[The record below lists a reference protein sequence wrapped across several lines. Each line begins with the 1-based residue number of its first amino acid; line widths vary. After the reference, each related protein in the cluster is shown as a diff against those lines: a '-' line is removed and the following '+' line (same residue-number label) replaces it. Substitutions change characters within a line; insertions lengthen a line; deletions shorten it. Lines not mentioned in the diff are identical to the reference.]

1 MFNVI
6 CWGFVTGLRSAGLQ
20 KDQGNDVLDALELI
34 VVKDSRRNSAAVR
47 TLYRILHKH
56 NNKISY
62 LNTVLLTIIHR
73 VLYINSN

>member
-1 MFNVI
+1 M
-6 CWGFVTGLRSAGLQ
+6 SA
-20 KDQGNDVLDALELI
+20 DQGNDVLDALELI
-34 VVKDSRRNSAAVR
+34 VIKDSRRNSAAVR

-56 NNKISY
+56 NKISY